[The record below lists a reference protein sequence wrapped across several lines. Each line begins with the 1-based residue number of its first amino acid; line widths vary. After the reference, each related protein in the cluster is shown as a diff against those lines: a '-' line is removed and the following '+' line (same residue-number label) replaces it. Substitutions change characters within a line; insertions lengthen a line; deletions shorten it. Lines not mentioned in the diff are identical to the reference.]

1 MTSTSPE
8 PSNNYDNIQTLD
20 GISQMRIR
28 PGMWI
33 GDTSTNGYNSALMNM
48 LREVV
53 GNSCDEF
60 LGGHAT
66 EITVSLREDG
76 FISVNDNGR
85 GIPFGWNEK
94 QERSNLEV
102 ALGVPNSGAKY
113 DKGDGKAFKVSI
125 GLNGV
130 GTKAVTALSESLIGQ
145 STREGVTATCVFRK
159 GFIETVTNL
168 VKTPDRPNGTNIG
181 WTPDQSIIPFHYDSS
196 HIHLYLKQCAY
207 LNAGL
212 KITFLDKDKTT
223 IYHEPEGIYS
233 LRKDLIGDA
242 DVLMNFPKLEG
253 TDPEGNSYEIALAIL
268 ATNQEDYQAYVNGG
282 AIEVASAP
290 VVAMRKSLA
299 DALLRYLK
307 EQYPLSKRH
316 EKITFTT
323 SDVRSGTVGVVKI
336 LHTDPKFDS
345 QTKTKLTST
354 EISSYINQTLKEN
367 IFLHLITNPVQA
379 NLICDQIIAMTDAR
393 QAAEKAREA
402 SLQKSKSPLAQK
414 KQEKFISLDIYTPP
428 LSDDPSQ
435 NILYLFEGQSAS
447 GSLVEA
453 AKERNPV
460 TGELYKEHIGILALK
475 GVGLNALEVSLTECM
490 RNVELSTLVEVTGL
504 SLDNPDDLS
513 GLKYNEIWIATD
525 EDGGGYHITTLLLTF
540 FVTHFPEIIRQG
552 KLSRVHTP
560 LYEIEITKTK
570 ETHFVWTPAEMD
582 SRLEELGLDPKD
594 NNKTYTRTRFKGL
607 GEMSATA
614 RMTLVENPRTFKY
627 QYSEIKTLLA
637 LMHIFSGKK
646 YVEDRRS
653 LLYKTGLANDKD
665 SV

>member
-1 MTSTSPE
+1 MTSPE
-8 PSNNYDNIQTLD
+8 TPNNYDNIQTLD
-20 GISQMRIR
+20 GITQMRVR

-33 GDTSTNGYNSALMNM
+33 GDTSTNEYNSAPMNM

-66 EITVSLREDG
+66 EIEVTLKKEHDYITVR
-76 FISVNDNGR
+76 DNGR

-130 GTKAVTALSESLIGQ
+130 GTKAVTALSEVLVGQ
-145 STREGVTATCVFRK
+145 STRDGVTATCSFHK
-159 GFIETVTNL
+159 GFIKGVTQIEE
-168 VKTPDRPNGTNIG
+168 TPDLKNGTSIT
-181 WTPDQSIIPFHYDSS
+181 WLLDQSIIPFQYRSE

-212 KITFLDKDKTT
+212 KITFNDKGETT
-223 IYHEPEGIYS
+223 VYHEPEGIYS
-233 LRKDLIGDA
+233 LRKDLVGDSQ
-242 DVLMNFPKLEG
+242 VLMNFPKLEG

-268 ATNQEDYQAYVNGG
+268 ATSQEEYQAYVNGG

-316 EKITFTT
+316 EKVNFTT
-323 SDVRSGTVGVVKI
+323 SDVRSGTIGVVKI

-379 NLICDQIIAMTDAR
+379 NQICDQIIAMTDAR

-428 LSDDPSQ
+428 LSEDPSQ

-475 GVGLNALEVSLTECM
+475 GIGLNSLEVSLAQCM
-490 RNVELSTLVEVTGL
+490 KNVELSTLVEVTGL
-504 SLDNPDDLS
+504 SLENPSDLS
-513 GLKYNEIWIATD
+513 GMKYNEIWIATD

-540 FVTHFPEIIRQG
+540 FVTHFPEKSPRPKRPISYG
-552 KLSRVHTP
+552 P
-560 LYEIEITKTK
+560 LRKWM
-570 ETHFVWTPAEMD
+570 V
-582 SRLEELGLDPKD
+582 
-594 NNKTYTRTRFKGL
+594 N
-607 GEMSATA
+607 
-614 RMTLVENPRTFKY
+614 
-627 QYSEIKTLLA
+627 
-637 LMHIFSGKK
+637 
-646 YVEDRRS
+646 S
-653 LLYKTGLANDKD
+653 LR
-665 SV
+665 